1 MDAQSEDK
9 VVLTPLIVGL
19 TRPPMLWGVPY
30 MAVVIVIGVTVTAWL
45 MTNHLAALGLSPL
58 LYLLLFSLTASD
70 SKFLDVLQVACRQ
83 TPGTPN
89 RAFWGATSYGL

>member
-1 MDAQSEDK
+1 MSAQNDDR
-9 VVLTPLIVGL
+9 VALTPLIVGL

-30 MAVVIVIGVTVTAWL
+30 MAVVIVISVTITAWL
-45 MTNHLAALGLSPL
+45 MSNRLAALGLCPV

-83 TPGTPN
+83 TPRTPN
-89 RAFWGATSYGL
+89 RAFWGASSYGL